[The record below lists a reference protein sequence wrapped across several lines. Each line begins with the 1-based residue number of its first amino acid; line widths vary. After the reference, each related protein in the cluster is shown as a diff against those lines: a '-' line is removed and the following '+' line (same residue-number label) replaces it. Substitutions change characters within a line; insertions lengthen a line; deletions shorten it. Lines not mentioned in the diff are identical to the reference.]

1 MTSSAAVL
9 RIDTRARAFARS
21 TIWLFTATTFTASA
35 LVFLVQPM
43 FAKMI
48 LPKLGGSSAVWN
60 TCVLFFQT
68 SLLLGYL
75 YAHLTTR
82 WLGARRQ
89 ATVHLILMVAAL
101 PFLPLTLGQSAP
113 PSSSDPV
120 WWLLATM
127 IVRLGLPFLAVS
139 TMAPL
144 VQRWFATLP
153 LPSAANPYFLYA
165 ASNIGSMVGLLA
177 YPFILEPLSG
187 TQMHA
192 RLWLFGYVVLLVL
205 VAACALTVTD
215 NGKERVAI
223 VQQRAAVSWRRRAMW
238 TVLACIPSS
247 LMLGVTTHIST
258 DLAAIPLLWV
268 LPLSAY
274 LVTFIV
280 AFSRVAWFPDQ
291 VVARARPF
299 LALAVMASIAG
310 ALHEPWLMLVHLVAF
325 FAAAMC
331 CHAALVRTR
340 PGAEDLTEFYLWIS
354 VGGMLGGAF
363 NSLVAPHVFNGIFE
377 YPLVLALACL
387 VRVPAGDRNERLEPP
402 RRFSAQ
408 RVSPV
413 LVVAVAILLT
423 VVESSRSKRGK
434 LIFADRSFF
443 GVARVSITPDGA
455 SHLLHHGSTVHGVQ
469 SLPADRS
476 CEPQSYYD
484 AAGPIGQL
492 FGASGLDFTNVAVV
506 GLGAGGLACYA
517 APGTKWTF
525 FEIDPLIERVARDP
539 GLFTFLRNSRGQIA
553 VEIGDGRK
561 KLEDAAPGSFDLIV
575 IDAFSS
581 DSVPVHLMTREA
593 VDLYASRLRPGGII
607 ALHISNRYVQLEPV
621 IAAIVATTDLFALT
635 KSDNDVPAADG
646 ARGRLPSH
654 WVFLTAE
661 ANRLAALGREPGWRA
676 LRSQP
681 AIHGWTDDYSN
692 LLKNLRW
699 VLVS

>member
-1 MTSSAAVL
+1 MS
-9 RIDTRARAFARS
+9 ARS
-21 TIWLFTATTFTASA
+21 IVWLFTATTFAAST
-35 LVFLVQPM
+35 LVFLIQPM

-60 TCVLFFQT
+60 TSVLFFQT
-68 SLLLGYL
+68 SLLFGYL

-82 WLGARRQ
+82 WLRPRRQ
-89 ATVHLILMVAAL
+89 AMVHLALMVAAL
-101 PFLPLTLGQSAP
+101 PFLPLTLGQSSP
-113 PSSSDPV
+113 PSSADPV
-120 WWLLATM
+120 WWLLGTM
-127 IVRLGLPFLAVS
+127 TVRLGLPFFAVS

-144 VQRWFATLP
+144 VQRWFATQP

-177 YPFILEPLSG
+177 YPFILELFSG
-187 TQMHA
+187 TQVHA
-192 RLWLFGYVVLLVL
+192 RLWLFGYVVLLVF

-215 NGKERVAI
+215 NGKGRAAI
-223 VQQRAAVSWRRRAMW
+223 VQRGTAVSWRRRALW

-274 LVTFIV
+274 LLTFIV
-280 AFSRVAWFPDQ
+280 AFSRVAWFPQ
-291 VVARARPF
+291 QIVARSRPF

-310 ALHEPWLMLVHLVAF
+310 TLHGPWLIPVHLAAF
-325 FAAAMC
+325 FAAAFC

-340 PGAEDLTEFYLWIS
+340 PGPEDLTEFYLWIS
-354 VGGMLGGAF
+354 VGGMLGGVF

-387 VRVPAGDRNERLEPP
+387 VRVPAGDGNDRLEPS
-402 RRFSAQ
+402 RHFSAQ

-413 LVVAVAILLT
+413 VVVAVAILLT

-443 GVARVSITPDGA
+443 GVARVSVAPDGS
-455 SHLLHHGSTVHGVQ
+455 SHLLHHGSTLHGVQ
-469 SLPADRS
+469 NQPADKS

-484 AAGPIGQL
+484 AAGPVGQL
-492 FGASGLDFTNVAVV
+492 FRASGLHFTDVAVV
-506 GLGAGGLACYA
+506 GLGGGGLACYA
-517 APGTKWTF
+517 APGARWTF
-525 FEIDPLIERVARDP
+525 FEIDPLIERIARDP
-539 GLFTFLRNSRGQIA
+539 GLFTFLRNSQGRIA

-561 KLEDAAPGSFDLIV
+561 KLEDAPQHSFDLIV

-593 VDLYASRLRPGGII
+593 VDLYMSRLRPGGVL
-607 ALHISNRYVQLEPV
+607 ALHISNRYVRLEPV
-621 IAAIVATTDLFALT
+621 IAAVAAETALFALT
-635 KSDNDVPAADG
+635 KFDDIPPANT
-646 ARGRLPSH
+646 ARGRVASH
-654 WVFLTAE
+654 WVLFTAVADRLTV
-661 ANRLAALGREPGWRA
+661 LSREPGWRA
-676 LRSQP
+676 LSSQ
-681 AIHGWTDDYSN
+681 AGIHAWTDDYSN
-692 LLKNLRW
+692 LLSSLRW
-699 VLVS
+699 

>member
-1 MTSSAAVL
+1 MTSTAVAL
-9 RIDTRARAFARS
+9 GFGTRVRASARS
-21 TIWLFTATTFTASA
+21 AIWLFTATTFTAST

-48 LPKLGGSSAVWN
+48 LPRLGGSSAVWN

-68 SLLLGYL
+68 SLLFGYL

-82 WLGARRQ
+82 WLRPRRQ
-89 ATVHLILMVAAL
+89 AMVHLTLMVAAL
-101 PFLPLTLGQSAP
+101 AFLPLTLGEGSP

-120 WWLLATM
+120 WWLLGTM
-127 IVRLGLPFLAVS
+127 TVRLGLPFLAVS

-192 RLWLFGYVVLLVL
+192 RLWLLGYVVLIALVG
-205 VAACALTVTD
+205 ACALSAAHGDDGRSTV
-215 NGKERVAI
+215 
-223 VQQRAAVSWRRRAMW
+223 VQRRAAITWRRRAMW
-238 TVLACIPSS
+238 TMLACVPSS
-247 LMLGVTTHIST
+247 LMLGVTTHMST

-274 LVTFIV
+274 LLTFIL
-280 AFSRVAWFPDQ
+280 AFSHVTWVPDY

-299 LALAVMASIAG
+299 LALAVMASVAG
-310 ALHEPWLMLVHLVAF
+310 TLHGPWLIPVHLAAF
-325 FAAAMC
+325 FAAALC
-331 CHAALVRTR
+331 CHTALVRTR
-340 PGAEDLTEFYLWIS
+340 PGADDLTEFYVWIS
-354 VGGMLGGAF
+354 VGGMLGGVF
-363 NSLVAPHVFNGIFE
+363 NALVAPHVFNGLFE
-377 YPLVLALACL
+377 YPLVLALACF
-387 VRVPAGDRNERLEPP
+387 VRVPTSEPDEPLESS

-408 RVSPV
+408 RVAPA

-423 VVESSRSKRGK
+423 VVESSRSKRGQ

-443 GVARVSITPDGA
+443 GVARVSVAPDGA
-455 SHLLHHGSTVHGVQ
+455 SHLLHHGSTLHGLQ
-469 SLPADRS
+469 NLPADTA
-476 CEPQSYYD
+476 CEPQSYYGSGGPVGELFGT
-484 AAGPIGQL
+484 AGP
-492 FGASGLDFTNVAVV
+492 DFTNVAVV

-539 GLFTFLRNSRGQIA
+539 GLFTFLRNSQGQIA

-561 KLEDAAPGSFDLIV
+561 KLEDAAPRSFDLIV

-607 ALHISNRYVQLEPV
+607 ALHISNRYLQLEPV
-621 IAAIVATTDLFALT
+621 IAAIVAPTELRALT
-635 KSDNDVPAADG
+635 RVDADVPAADA
-646 ARGRLPSH
+646 ARGRIPSH
-654 WVFLTAE
+654 WVLLTAE
-661 ANRLAALGREPGWRA
+661 ANRLADLAREPGWRA
-676 LRSQP
+676 LKGQP
-681 AIHGWTDDYSN
+681 GIHAWTDDYSN
-692 LLKNLRW
+692 ILKSLRW
-699 VLVS
+699 VLSS